1 MTKGRPVVDSR
12 REVEVKLA
20 LPAEEVERVVT
31 APVLA
36 GRALRPIRRRRL
48 VTAYFD
54 TREGALCRHGWA
66 LRIRRV
72 GGRRIQT
79 LKGPTRGTGAAAD
92 RVELEVPIRG
102 DAPDLGAFPSRAAA
116 ELAGLA
122 PPAELVPVFTTR
134 IDRTELEVGWPS
146 VEQCEAVVLV
156 AFDRGRIEVDG
167 RHEEIHELELELER
181 GPERALFALV
191 DELRPL
197 APLSIETRDKAA
209 RGFALALGMAPEP
222 RKAARLALAPTDTV
236 AQGFRRIGLACLGHA
251 LANLAPA
258 ADGRDPEGVHQ
269 LRVALRRLR
278 SALSLFRPAL
288 PEADRVR
295 LNDELRWLLGE
306 LGPAR
311 DRDVLADELLPAIEE
326 IEGLAPEREALVG
339 LLAEGRPALY
349 ARVRDALES
358 RRAADLWLDLAVWL
372 ELERFRE
379 TAGEDARLLL
389 DGPLR
394 PFAAERLDRRW
405 RRVKKLARRFD
416 RLEAEGRHELRIA
429 LKKLRY
435 GVEFL
440 SSLWAERA
448 VRELADEAAGL
459 QDRLGHLNDVAVAL
473 GLARELLT
481 TTEGDARRASAA
493 LALGSVIGWHARGG
507 RRMLREARE
516 RLDELLE
523 AEPFWR
529 EAA

>member
-1 MTKGRPVVDSR
+1 MTKR
-12 REVEVKLA
+12 RRVAAAKWELEIKLA
-20 LPAEEVERVVT
+20 VPAGDLDRLAT
-31 APVLA
+31 SPVLV
-36 GRALRPIRRRRL
+36 GRALQPIRRRRL
-48 VTAYFD
+48 VSVYFD
-54 TREGALCRHGWA
+54 TRDGALRRRGLA
-66 LRIRRV
+66 LRIRRI
-72 GGRRIQT
+72 GARRIQT
-79 LKGPTRGTGAAAD
+79 LKGPTSGSGAAAD
-92 RVELEVPIRG
+92 RAELEVPIRG
-102 DAPDLGAFPSRAAA
+102 DTPDLAAFPSQTAS

-122 PPAELVPVFTTR
+122 PPDELVPVFTTR
-134 IDRTELEVGWPS
+134 IERTELEIGWPS
-146 VEQCEAVVLV
+146 AEQCEAAVLV
-156 AFDRGRIEVDG
+156 ALDRGRIEADG
-167 RHEEIHELELELER
+167 RHEEIGELELELER

-191 DELRPL
+191 DELRRL
-197 APLSIETRDKAA
+197 VPLSIETRDKAA
-209 RGFALALGMAPEP
+209 RGFALALGVAPEP
-222 RKAARLALAPTDTV
+222 RKAARLALAPTDSV
-236 AQGFRRIGLACLGHA
+236 AEGFRRIGIACLGHA

-326 IEGLAPEREALVG
+326 IDGLAPEREVLDG

-349 ARVRDALES
+349 ARVRDALAS

-379 TAGEDARLLL
+379 TAGEEARPLL
-389 DGPLR
+389 DGPIR

-405 RRVKKLARRFD
+405 RRVEKLGRRFD
-416 RLEAEGRHELRIA
+416 RLDAQGRHELRIA

-440 SSLWAERA
+440 GSLWAEGA
-448 VRELADEAAGL
+448 VRELASAAAGL

-473 GLARELLT
+473 GLARDLLAAA
-481 TTEGDARRASAA
+481 EGDARRAPAG
-493 LALGSVIGWHARGG
+493 LALGAVIGWHARGG